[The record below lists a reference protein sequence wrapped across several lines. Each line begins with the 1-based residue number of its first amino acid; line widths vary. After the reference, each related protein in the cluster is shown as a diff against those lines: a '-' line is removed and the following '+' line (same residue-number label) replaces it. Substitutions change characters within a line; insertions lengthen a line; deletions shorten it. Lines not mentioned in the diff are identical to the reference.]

1 MKRIYHL
8 LIYRGGIEGIPLL
21 IEGLKYRLG
30 LVVPY
35 ARTWDQVRHTISNFK
50 SHYSTYRH

>member
-1 MKRIYHL
+1 L